1 MKIIGTEELDELSR
15 QAKHA
20 ERLRK
25 NLNLHDSY
33 DDPCQR
39 LFNALEP
46 GSYIRPH
53 RHTFPPKPETFVV
66 VRGEMKL
73 LTFSD
78 AGDIDRVV
86 HLKAGADSIAIDL
99 PPGVW
104 HMVVARQPGTIFFE
118 TKPGPYQP
126 LSDKDF
132 APWAPAEGSEDA
144 SRFLRALQA
153 RLDAGAAGA

>member
-1 MKIIGTEELDELSR
+1 MKIVGTKELDELSR
-15 QAKHA
+15 QAVSA

-25 NLNLHDSY
+25 NRNLHDSY

-53 RHTFPPKPETFVV
+53 RHTLPPKPETFVV
-66 VRGEMKL
+66 VRGAMKL
-73 LTFSD
+73 LTFTD
-78 AGDIDRVV
+78 DGDIDRVV
-86 HLKAGADSIAIDL
+86 HLEPGADAIAVDL
-99 PPGVW
+99 PPGLW
-104 HMVVARQPGTIFFE
+104 HMVVALQPGTVFFE

-132 APWAPAEGSEDA
+132 APWAPAEGGEDA
-144 SRFLRALQA
+144 PLYLKALLA
-153 RLDAGAAGA
+153 RLDAGAARA